1 MTGKIVIAGASGIV
15 GRAVVDHF
23 EAIGDWDIVG
33 VGRRPLASPGK
44 NTGSLVAD
52 LANGGGARDAL
63 ASVRD
68 ATHLVYCALF
78 EKSDLVKGWMDPD
91 QRTINRD
98 MFVNFLDA
106 LLPNNEKLRHV
117 SLLQG
122 TKAYG
127 VHLGPTKI
135 PGREIEPRHIHPN
148 FYWLQEDALRER
160 QRGASWRWTIF
171 RPQTVFGF
179 GLGSP
184 MNLLS
189 AIAVYAS
196 ISQKL
201 GLPLVFPG
209 MGRKPAAI
217 EATDA
222 RLQARA
228 IAWAGQAPAAENQT
242 FNVTNGDVVI
252 WEHLWP
258 EIAGHFHMEIG
269 ARHPMSLA
277 AVMTDKEPVWTE
289 IQREHGLER
298 HAYTDLVGRSWQFAD
313 MVLGVDE
320 PSIVSTIKIRK
331 AGFHDCIDTVDML
344 SELFDDLQRRKII
357 PDPASF

>member
-23 EAIGDWDIVG
+23 EALGDWDIVG
-33 VGRRPLASPGK
+33 VGRRPPASHGK
-44 NTGSLVAD
+44 HTRSLVAD
-52 LANGGGARDAL
+52 LADPRGSAEAL
-63 ASVRD
+63 APIRD

-78 EKSDLVKGWMDPD
+78 EKSDLVKGWMEPD
-91 QRTINRD
+91 QRSVNRD

-106 LLPNNEKLRHV
+106 LLPNNLKLRHV

-160 QRGASWRWTIF
+160 QRDSNWRWTIF

-189 AIAVYAS
+189 AIAVYAT
-196 ISQKL
+196 ISRKL

-222 RLQARA
+222 RLLARS
-228 IAWAGQAPAAENQT
+228 IAWAGQAPTAENQT
-242 FNVTNGDVVI
+242 FNVTNGDLVV

-258 EIAGHFHMEIG
+258 DIAAHFHMEVG

-277 AVMTDKEPVWTE
+277 AVMPDKEGVWKD
-289 IQREHGLER
+289 IQRERGLEPI
-298 HAYTDLVGRSWQFAD
+298 AYEGVVGRSWQFAD

-331 AGFHDCIDTVDML
+331 AGFHDCIDTVEML
-344 SELFDDLQRRKII
+344 NELFRDLERRRII
-357 PDPASF
+357 PDPAHI